1 MLHLRPVLAFI
12 LLKGK
17 GGRDC
22 HGFLFA
28 RRSPFPPETTAV
40 ASSTPELQVSPPFF
54 ICAAH
59 KLGLS
64 RKRHAGAS
72 GPELLGQMA
81 GT

>member
-40 ASSTPELQVSPPFF
+40 ASSTPEHRVIPFSVF
-54 ICAAH
+54 
-59 KLGLS
+59 GLRFS
-64 RKRHAGAS
+64 VKINKIY
-72 GPELLGQMA
+72 Q
-81 GT
+81 